1 MRYLSSKT
9 SNSYRDYSI
18 GFSHFMVCQSYRDYR
33 VGFSHIVTSES
44 KVSME
49 IIRDFLSEK
58 KINFKIFSID
68 PAE

>member
-1 MRYLSSKT
+1 
-9 SNSYRDYSI
+9 
-18 GFSHFMVCQSYRDYR
+18 MVGQSYRDYQ

-58 KINFKIFSID
+58 KINFKKKLID